1 MSVNYSCIG
10 AVWRCESCLPK
21 GISRGQLPETAEFKG
36 RGLQGRGRR
45 SDKGPITVTEGIS
58 ERQKKPS
65 VTRSFNRLLLASV
78 LSRRYSRAVWGSDGR
93 GKERPVTIEIDLCG
107 GVVQLVRTPA
117 CHAGGR
123 GFKSRRSRRN
133 SRVSG
138 CTPY

>member
-78 LSRRYSRAVWGSDGR
+78 LSRHSQELLGIHGH
-93 GKERPVTIEIDLCG
+93 GKEGTVTVSRFMR
-107 GVVQLVRTPA
+107 GVVQLVRAPA

-123 GFKSRRSRRN
+123 AFKSRRSRRN

>member
-21 GISRGQLPETAEFKG
+21 GISRGQLPETAELKG

-65 VTRSFNRLLLASV
+65 V
-78 LSRRYSRAVWGSDGR
+78 LSR
-93 GKERPVTIEIDLCG
+93 
-107 GVVQLVRTPA
+107 Q
-117 CHAGGR
+117 
-123 GFKSRRSRRN
+123 RSRVRAPSSPPYIPNDLRDGLAKKIPRN
-133 SRVSG
+133 WVQFG
-138 CTPY
+138 CILHPVCTQKSD

>member
-78 LSRRYSRAVWGSDGR
+78 LSR
-93 GKERPVTIEIDLCG
+93 
-107 GVVQLVRTPA
+107 
-117 CHAGGR
+117 
-123 GFKSRRSRRN
+123 
-133 SRVSG
+133 
-138 CTPY
+138 